1 MLFVQPSR
9 LASRQPVLRDSLGF
23 PNRMYER
30 CWRRMNRSGEVD
42 GVRFLARSGGT
53 PCMRLFTATRARRS
67 TRRPRQS
74 VSKLRDVVA
83 GVLPCVAAPLELLYA
98 TSRNGKISP
107 PVVIFSLTW
116 SRRETRRETR
126 SSSYISGSTN
136 MTGAL
141 IAPVLRPFGGDQ
153 LTTALNAF
161 HSEAGTTIGC
171 SCPHHS
177 LRASRHVGRRRNTN
191 MAAGLATVSL

>member
-1 MLFVQPSR
+1 
-9 LASRQPVLRDSLGF
+9 
-23 PNRMYER
+23 MYER

-98 TSRNGKISP
+98 TSRDGKISP

>member
-126 SSSYISGSTN
+126 SSSYISGSTKYD
-136 MTGAL
+136 
-141 IAPVLRPFGGDQ
+141 R
-153 LTTALNAF
+153 
-161 HSEAGTTIGC
+161 
-171 SCPHHS
+171 
-177 LRASRHVGRRRNTN
+177 RAYRSSTQTFRGQSAHYCIERISSRSWNDDSI
-191 MAAGLATVSL
+191 LSSSS